1 MLAVDYAQERIR
13 VNCVIPGFTD
23 TSLVTTILED
33 EAARAALLEK
43 VPLGRP
49 GSADEVAS
57 AILFLASD
65 EAAYCRGSALTC
77 DGGITAV

>member
-1 MLAVDYAQERIR
+1 MQDDAERE
-13 VNCVIPGFTD
+13 
-23 TSLVTTILED
+23 S
-33 EAARAALLEK
+33 LLEK

-65 EAAYCRGSALTC
+65 EAAYCTGSALAC
-77 DGGITAV
+77 DGGITAI